1 MLNKIENISS
11 GSEFSKA
18 SRPMGF
24 SGGIASAYVRQTY
37 AHDSV
42 NISPALQFLNL
53 VRWKLKEFKHIAKEK
68 LFLDFVLSDIEFQTT
83 IDLISIESADD
94 LNYHVIK
101 EGNQLNYNGKI
112 ISDISV
118 NIDNTEYGKD
128 LELINLSALNVFFQR
143 IFNQKNF
150 NELNQNDQYLIEEII
165 NGISAGIEEEFEY
178 LNNQLFI
185 FLEKLE
191 GIRID
196 KKDIRKLNKSK
207 IVNVKSIR
215 LINAK

>member
-1 MLNKIENISS
+1 MQRKNYFLTLYSQILN
-11 GSEFSKA
+11 SK
-18 SRPMGF
+18 R
-24 SGGIASAYVRQTY
+24 
-37 AHDSV
+37 
-42 NISPALQFLNL
+42 L
-53 VRWKLKEFKHIAKEK
+53 
-68 LFLDFVLSDIEFQTT
+68 
-83 IDLISIESADD
+83 LISIESADD

-118 NIDNTEYGKD
+118 NIDNTSMEKT
-128 LELINLSALNVFFQR
+128 ELINLSALNVFFQR

-150 NELNQNDQYLIEEII
+150 KELNQNDQYLIEEIL

-207 IVNVKSIR
+207 IVM
-215 LINAK
+215 

>member
-1 MLNKIENISS
+1 MEKI
-11 GSEFSKA
+11 
-18 SRPMGF
+18 
-24 SGGIASAYVRQTY
+24 
-37 AHDSV
+37 
-42 NISPALQFLNL
+42 
-53 VRWKLKEFKHIAKEK
+53 
-68 LFLDFVLSDIEFQTT
+68 
-83 IDLISIESADD
+83 
-94 LNYHVIK
+94 
-101 EGNQLNYNGKI
+101 
-112 ISDISV
+112 
-118 NIDNTEYGKD
+118 

-150 NELNQNDQYLIEEII
+150 KELNQNDQYLIEEII